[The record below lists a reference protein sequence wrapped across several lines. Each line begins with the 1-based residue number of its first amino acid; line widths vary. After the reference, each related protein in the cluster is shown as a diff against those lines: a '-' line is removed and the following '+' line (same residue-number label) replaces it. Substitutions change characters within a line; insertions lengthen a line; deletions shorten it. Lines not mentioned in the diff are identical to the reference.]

1 MNKDVYKS
9 FFNITNVEVIKDS
22 LNFYALYLLLFEN
35 FKNMIVFNVKNFL
48 CDISFKDGKI
58 IYIKSLEYKKIE
70 NKKYKGKKNVF
81 INTLDWLK
89 NLDAISEKEFNK
101 ILEIRDDRNKIGHEL
116 LDLLLNDFEVD
127 MIENFIE
134 LINICKKIDKW
145 WINNIEIPIAGDD
158 VAPGYDENGVMSGNW
173 LLCEMIIDT
182 IYGNKIYKDI
192 VEKIINDYN

>member
-1 MNKDVYKS
+1 
-9 FFNITNVEVIKDS
+9 
-22 LNFYALYLLLFEN
+22 
-35 FKNMIVFNVKNFL
+35 MIVFNVKNFL
-48 CDISFKDGKI
+48 CDISLKDGKI

-81 INTLDWLK
+81 INTLDWIK

-127 MIENFIE
+127 MIGNFIE

-158 VAPGYDENGVMSGNW
+158 IAPGYDENGVMSGNW
-173 LLCEMIIDT
+173 LLCEMLIDT
-182 IYGNKIYKDI
+182 IYGNKTYKEI